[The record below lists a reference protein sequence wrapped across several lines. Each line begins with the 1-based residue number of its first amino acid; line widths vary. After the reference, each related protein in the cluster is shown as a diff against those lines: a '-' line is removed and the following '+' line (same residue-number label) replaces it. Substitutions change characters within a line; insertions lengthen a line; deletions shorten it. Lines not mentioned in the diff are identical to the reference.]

1 MMSPGTRSRSGISLA
16 LAIPNDGGGHVD
28 HGLELRRRRVRPGLL
43 QEAEPDTEHHHGR
56 HHGSGARV
64 AGSEGN
70 RR

>member
-1 MMSPGTRSRSGISLA
+1 M
-16 LAIPNDGGGHVD
+16 N

-43 QEAEPDTEHHHGR
+43 KEAERDAKRHHGR

-64 AGSEGN
+64 ARTEGN